1 MRSVVTAGTYNT
13 GMTAM
18 VTSEKQAAS
27 AKCPRRFVVG
37 TTGWSVDDLDDARV
51 ARCWQDGRYEIVEG
65 VLTTMPA
72 AYRDGTLPLSRL
84 RRIAE
89 RHFDSVKLEGEF
101 TNEDDF
107 IVGRKRVARVDLMFM
122 TPEDDRLQQLANAQR
137 GKPRL
142 RFGRVLVPPTLIVES
157 LSLGHEE
164 HDRETKRRWY
174 AEVGV
179 PNYWLL
185 DAYQRTLECLVLEN
199 GVYRVDQAGR
209 EADHVCPTAFP
220 GLTIPLAELWR

>member
-1 MRSVVTAGTYNT
+1 
-13 GMTAM
+13 MTA
-18 VTSEKQAAS
+18 VATSEKRAAP
-27 AKCPRRFVVG
+27 AKCPRRFTVG
-37 TTGWSVDDLDDARV
+37 TTGWSADDLDDARV
-51 ARCWQDGRYEIVEG
+51 ERHWHEGRFEIVEG
-65 VLTTMPA
+65 VLTIMPA

-89 RHFDSVKLEGEF
+89 RHFDRVKLEGEF

-122 TPEDDRLQQLANAQR
+122 TPDDDRRQEVANAQR

-174 AEVGV
+174 AEAGV

-185 DAYQRTLECLVLEN
+185 DAYQRTLECLVLEPGN
-199 GVYRVDQAGR
+199 YRIDQSGR
-209 EADHVCPTAFP
+209 AADELRPSAFP
-220 GLTIPLAELWR
+220 GLVIPLAELWR

>member
-1 MRSVVTAGTYNT
+1 
-13 GMTAM
+13 MTAAI
-18 VTSEKQAAS
+18 TPATGAAAS
-27 AKCPRRFVVG
+27 RAGAKCPRPFVVG
-37 TTGWSVDDLDDARV
+37 STGWSADDLEDARIG
-51 ARCWQDGRYEIVEG
+51 RRWQHGRHEIVEG

-89 RHFDSVKLEGEF
+89 RHFDQIKLEGEF

-122 TPEDDRLQQLANAQR
+122 TAEDDRRQQAANAAR

-174 AEVGV
+174 AEARV

-185 DAYQRTLECLVLEN
+185 DAYQRTLECLVLEQDE
-199 GVYRVDQAGR
+199 YRADQLGR
-209 EADHVCPTAFP
+209 GGDEVRPSAFP
-220 GLTIPLAELWR
+220 GLVIPLAELWR